1 MTRKKT
7 LKLLAFCIAVVLFG
21 LQVRGQTV
29 AELRQILDN
38 LNAYP
43 DLIVF
48 NGKIATMDA
57 EMTTVQAMAVRDRR
71 ILALGAND
79 EIRKLAGPDTE
90 MMDAKGRTVLPGL
103 IDSHT
108 HPHLWGI
115 KHFGPLYDPQFKV
128 SYLMGASA
136 DDVIRQL
143 EPTIKKRAGELG
155 PDKWIIV
162 HFPRSLREDIA
173 PRITRADLDRMA
185 PANPVFWVSG
195 LGGITNTKGKEVF
208 ETYPTIGKDLV
219 FLRIWYF
226 LPQVIFK
233 GNLDVIAEW
242 LKRELI
248 ECNARWGITTVA
260 AHIEP
265 QDIIR
270 ALNRMDRKGELPIR
284 FAWVHRTAFTLGKDP
299 AEFYK
304 LYGDIRGQ
312 GSEYFWN
319 MGVGEEGWDKSFC
332 TTAIAKT
339 VEARAQDD
347 LSTCRTKES
356 QDYLSHLAA
365 LKAGLRIAHLH
376 SMRDGGV
383 DAIIDLVEDAMRAG
397 VTLEQIKEAKIGMD
411 HTAWVRPDQ
420 IPKLVRYGIW
430 VNPQTVYLLSYAR
443 QMVENYDYELYQKW
457 LMPVKSI
464 VESGAPLV
472 LSTDAHV
479 SRTEDDIKYEASML
493 EWPWGN
499 SVWPFL
505 SSFVTRDIGGRVWN
519 PAERLDRITVLKGF
533 TTWAAEYVLR
543 EKELGSLETGKL
555 ADFIVIDKDYFT
567 IPENDLGKIET
578 LLTAVGGNIVYRS
591 SEF

>member
-284 FAWVHRTAFTLGKDP
+284 FAWVHRTAFYAGK
-299 AEFYK
+299 
-304 LYGDIRGQ
+304 
-312 GSEYFWN
+312 GS
-319 MGVGEEGWDKSFC
+319 G
-332 TTAIAKT
+332 
-339 VEARAQDD
+339 
-347 LSTCRTKES
+347 
-356 QDYLSHLAA
+356 
-365 LKAGLRIAHLH
+365 RIL
-376 SMRDGGV
+376 
-383 DAIIDLVEDAMRAG
+383 
-397 VTLEQIKEAKIGMD
+397 
-411 HTAWVRPDQ
+411 
-420 IPKLVRYGIW
+420 
-430 VNPQTVYLLSYAR
+430 
-443 QMVENYDYELYQKW
+443 
-457 LMPVKSI
+457 
-464 VESGAPLV
+464 
-472 LSTDAHV
+472 
-479 SRTEDDIKYEASML
+479 
-493 EWPWGN
+493 
-499 SVWPFL
+499 
-505 SSFVTRDIGGRVWN
+505 
-519 PAERLDRITVLKGF
+519 
-533 TTWAAEYVLR
+533 
-543 EKELGSLETGKL
+543 
-555 ADFIVIDKDYFT
+555 
-567 IPENDLGKIET
+567 
-578 LLTAVGGNIVYRS
+578 
-591 SEF
+591 